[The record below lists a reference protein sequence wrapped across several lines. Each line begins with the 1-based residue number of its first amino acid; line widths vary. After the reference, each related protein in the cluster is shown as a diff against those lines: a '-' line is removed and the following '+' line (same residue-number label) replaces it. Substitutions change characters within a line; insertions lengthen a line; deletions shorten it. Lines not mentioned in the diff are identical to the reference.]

1 MRIVSARLV
10 KRDFDRMIKQK
21 NLIKFVQDFKTIMEF
36 SNSDSNIDK
45 FKMFRSSHSVFCKKD
60 VLKSFA
66 KSRENSCAR
75 ASFLIKLQPEA
86 VFREIFKKTFFL

>member
-1 MRIVSARLV
+1 
-10 KRDFDRMIKQK
+10 
-21 NLIKFVQDFKTIMEF
+21 MEF

-86 VFREIFKKTFFL
+86 VFREIFKKTFFLWNTSDGCFWMYEEVTIFEYIQL